1 MKPTPDWNKRSIVGK
16 HYVRSITYGGY
27 LIASLKFH
35 AKNRKNKE
43 NIEASVEADLRN
55 PKYQVGV
62 EGQFKQLASS
72 VKDISTLT
80 ISLTATTRLTT
91 VPTDIDSLLK
101 VIKDFPDTV
110 GEIQI
115 IYLEFWKNL
124 DKRMLWLLVVKSYSK

>member
-55 PKYQVGV
+55 P
-62 EGQFKQLASS
+62 SWS
-72 VKDISTLT
+72 
-80 ISLTATTRLTT
+80 
-91 VPTDIDSLLK
+91 
-101 VIKDFPDTV
+101 
-110 GEIQI
+110 
-115 IYLEFWKNL
+115 
-124 DKRMLWLLVVKSYSK
+124 